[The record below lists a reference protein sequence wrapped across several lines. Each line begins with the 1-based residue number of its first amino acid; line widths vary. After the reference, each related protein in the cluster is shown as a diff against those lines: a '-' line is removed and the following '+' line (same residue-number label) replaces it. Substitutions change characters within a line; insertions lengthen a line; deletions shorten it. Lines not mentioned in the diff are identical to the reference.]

1 MIRFYNVFFR
11 FPRFFYSLVIVLA
24 GAVLFAGCTGYGFT
38 ISFGQVNG
46 LKEMDPVIFEGTQVG
61 QVKKITY
68 TKDAI
73 FLVSVEIADKF
84 SDCATQDS
92 RFFIS
97 HAPDKTAGKAV
108 IIKQART
115 GGTKIPA
122 DAVVD
127 GSTISP
133 AAAAAASMEEIWQAL
148 GKKMTDLMGQ
158 IEAIPETDEYQAL
171 KEAMAELE
179 QKLKAS
185 GQKMG
190 DTLKNDV
197 LPLLE
202 EKIKALSDSLR
213 QQGQENKADD
223 LEKDFGRLK
232 DI

>member
-1 MIRFYNVFFR
+1 MIRFCNAV
-11 FPRFFYSLVIVLA
+11 PHMFYSIVMVLA

-38 ISFGQVNG
+38 ISFDQVNG
-46 LKEMDPVIFEGTQVG
+46 LKETDPVIFEGSQVG

-68 TKDAI
+68 TKDAV
-73 FLVSVEIADKF
+73 FLVSVEIADQF
-84 SDCATQDS
+84 SDCATEDS
-92 RFFIS
+92 RFFIRQR
-97 HAPDKTAGKAV
+97 PGETAGKAV
-108 IIKQART
+108 IIDQART

-127 GSTISP
+127 GSPTSP
-133 AAAAAASMEEIWQAL
+133 AAAAAASMDEMWQAL
-148 GKKMTDLMGQ
+148 EKKMADMMAQ
-158 IEAIPETDEYQAL
+158 IETIPETEEYQAM
-171 KEAMAELE
+171 KDAMAELE
-179 QKLKAS
+179 QKLRDS
-185 GQKMG
+185 GQKMS

-223 LEKDFGRLK
+223 LEKDFGRLQ